1 MLRGVFVT
9 GKPGSGKTTLI
20 GKLVEIL
27 KQELGENAVSGFITK
42 EIRDTQNV
50 RIGFDIVSLDGSQRF
65 PLARSP
71 SIPGQPTVGK
81 YGVDVPSLERAT
93 TILLAPTLD
102 TKLFVIDEIGK
113 MVSQVS
119 STATDLFR
127 NVSHLCLP
135 GNFPSY
141 L

>member
-81 YGVDVPSLERAT
+81 YGVDVPSLERVG
-93 TILLAPTLD
+93 I
-102 TKLFVIDEIGK
+102 
-113 MVSQVS
+113 S
-119 STATDLFR
+119 SVVL
-127 NVSHLCLP
+127 S
-135 GNFPSY
+135 
-141 L
+141 